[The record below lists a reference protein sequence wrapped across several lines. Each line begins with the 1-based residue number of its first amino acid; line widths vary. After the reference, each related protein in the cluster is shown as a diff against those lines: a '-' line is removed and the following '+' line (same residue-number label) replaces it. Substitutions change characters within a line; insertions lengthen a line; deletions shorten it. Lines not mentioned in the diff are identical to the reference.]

1 MSWSIYITRRIPQKA
16 IDLLTA
22 EEFKVEVYDHE
33 KSIPVKTLQEKVK
46 QCDALIPLLTDL
58 ISKDILKLAKN
69 LKIIANFAVGY
80 NNIDVEYATKKNII
94 VTNTPGVLTEC
105 TADLTF
111 ALMLALAK
119 RIVEGDQITRRGL
132 FKGWA
137 PLFLLGA
144 EITGKTL
151 GIIGAGRIGSAVAQ
165 RAKGFDMQI
174 LYVDAQRN
182 TMIEEKL
189 EAKRADLDQL
199 FEESDFITLHVPL
212 TPATHHLVNRERLKQ
227 MKSSAFIIN
236 TSRGAVVDEHALV
249 DALRK
254 RLIAGAGL
262 DVYENEPELTPGLAA
277 LENVVILPH
286 IGSATFETRTKM
298 AVIAAENIIALSKGV
313 QPPNI
318 INPGILT

>member
-16 IDLLTA
+16 IELLTA

-46 QCDALIPLLTDL
+46 QSDALIPLLTDL